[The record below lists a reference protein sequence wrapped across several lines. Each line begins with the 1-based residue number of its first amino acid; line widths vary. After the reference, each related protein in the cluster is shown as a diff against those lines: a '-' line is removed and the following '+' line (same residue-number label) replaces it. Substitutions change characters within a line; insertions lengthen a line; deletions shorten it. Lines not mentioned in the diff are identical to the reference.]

1 MTTNKAAQQILI
13 VSWGTVLVMG
23 AVFALFWKIL
33 PPHLPWFY
41 SLPGGEHQLISKFVL
56 AGILLGLGA
65 VVGITRVFAS
75 WASKG
80 DVPVETTLMA
90 GSLLAVGLLA
100 ASFFRV
106 IQIFAL

>member
-1 MTTNKAAQQILI
+1 MTTNKAAQQILATD
-13 VSWGTVLVMG
+13 WGILLLMSAVL
-23 AVFALFWKIL
+23 AWFWKIL
-33 PPHLPWFY
+33 PPQLPWFY
-41 SLPGGEHQLISKFVL
+41 SLPGGEQQLISKLIL
-56 AGILLGLGA
+56 AGILLGMG
-65 VVGITRVFAS
+65 VVIGITRVLAS

-80 DVPVETTLMA
+80 DAPVETTLMA

>member
-1 MTTNKAAQQILI
+1 MTTNKAAQQILATD
-13 VSWGTVLVMG
+13 WGILLLMSAVL
-23 AVFALFWKIL
+23 AWFWKIL
-33 PPHLPWFY
+33 PPQLPWFY
-41 SLPGGEHQLISKFVL
+41 SLPGGEQQLISKFIL
-56 AGILLGLGA
+56 AGILLGMG
-65 VVGITRVFAS
+65 VVIGITRVLAS

-80 DVPVETTLMA
+80 DAPVETTLMA